1 MCAPPPAQYFAIQR
15 ALEYWLDEVCEGCPC
30 LGPWK
35 SCWYQYEVQVLTKYR
50 YPSAQV
56 QGLYYTLCKTRK
68 KKKPPSCSVVGDL
81 PETLAGPLRSFRY
94 EIASFPHDV
103 GTDPL
108 ICFTKAAIYLSLNV
122 KAKNFTFQAIFVL
135 LFKNEAVAQISWFL
149 MQYIILCNWVGWY
162 CNLFFDTFLS
172 DEI

>member
-1 MCAPPPAQYFAIQR
+1 MPLAWPLKKAAGIN
-15 ALEYWLDEVCEGCPC
+15 
-30 LGPWK
+30 
-35 SCWYQYEVQVLTKYR
+35 TKYR
-50 YPSAQV
+50 HLPSIGTQV
-56 QGLYYTLCKTRK
+56 SKYKACTICYAKLGKRRN
-68 KKKPPSCSVVGDL
+68 PSSCTVVGDL

-135 LFKNEAVAQISWFL
+135 LFKNEAVAQIS
-149 MQYIILCNWVGWY
+149 
-162 CNLFFDTFLS
+162 
-172 DEI
+172 